1 MSFTDKY
8 ILQNLE
14 NYNKD
19 LIYGHVDIFLKYVEM
34 INNYLILCMQNIQ
47 IQNEDYKKYI
57 IKKGVEMIEHI
68 FHFLLYYT
76 LNPDLT
82 YYHCEQGFIY
92 YIEFINQ
99 MSIGDNNLPLSTKD
113 AILFVFK
120 KTIFEITKEYRDNN
134 VICVD
139 DKNNLKIIK
148 ELSNIYK
155 NLLFLYID
163 ELNINDNKNLN
174 TYELKSLK
182 SIIANII
189 CNDYEYNDFL
199 NENLNENLNIID
211 YLMNY
216 IKSNET
222 LSLYNKLNTIELFVK
237 KINKQTITV
246 KHLQSKLY
254 NINTNELL
262 NNYST
267 TNVNKFINILFN

>member
-19 LIYGHVDIFLKYVEM
+19 LVYGHIDIFLKYVEM
-34 INNYLILCMQNIQ
+34 INNYLILSMQNIQ
-47 IQNEDYKKYI
+47 IQNNDYKKYT
-57 IKKGVEMIEHI
+57 IKKGAEMIEHV
-68 FHFLLYYT
+68 FHILLYYT

-99 MSIGDNNLPLSTKD
+99 MSIGDNVLPSSTKD
-113 AILFVFK
+113 AILFFFK

-134 VICVD
+134 PISED
-139 DKNNLKIIK
+139 DKNNLKTIK
-148 ELSNIYK
+148 ELTNIYK

-163 ELNINDNKNLN
+163 ELNIEEKTPNL
-174 TYELKSLK
+174 YELKSLK
-182 SIIANII
+182 SIIINLI
-189 CNDYEYNDFL
+189 CTEYEYNDIL
-199 NENLNENLNIID
+199 IDNLNIIE
-211 YLMNY
+211 YLMNH

-237 KINKQTITV
+237 KINKQSITL
-246 KHLQSKLY
+246 KSLQSNLY
-254 NINTNELL
+254 NINTNDLL

-267 TNVNKFINILFN
+267 VNVNKFINILFN